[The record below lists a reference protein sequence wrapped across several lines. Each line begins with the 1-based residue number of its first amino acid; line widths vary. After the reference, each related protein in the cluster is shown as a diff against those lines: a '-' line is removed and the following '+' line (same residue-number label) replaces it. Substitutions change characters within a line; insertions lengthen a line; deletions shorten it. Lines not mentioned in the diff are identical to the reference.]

1 MSTIPVR
8 VMVEQAWDQVVLEL
22 PATTSFADTKAR
34 ALALTHVAGDPG
46 DFQVKF
52 RGAEVLDEQK
62 SLGDLGVVA
71 NAALIVLPRHRRP
84 VR

>member
-8 VMVEQAWDQVVLEL
+8 VMVEQAWDQVALDL
-22 PATTSFADTKAR
+22 PASTTVAETKAR

-46 DFQVKF
+46 DSHVKF

-62 SLGDLGVVA
+62 TLGDLGVVP
-71 NAALIVLPRHRRP
+71 NAALIVLARRRRP
-84 VR
+84 LR